1 MVRTYFQSRTE
12 FKENNPLKN
21 PLSSM
26 VYSSDGTCWG
36 RIKENR
42 SFPKKKKKQIS
53 YCSRSKQ
60 MPWTDQMTEITPNVL
75 TYIST
80 LPSSFEY
87 LYTGWDCRP
96 YGGKM
101 QRGSIYIEIIQNSN
115 FVRKKN
121 WRKTVHTAGKAV
133 KAGKRVKRNKKNYP

>member
-36 RIKENR
+36 RIKEN
-42 SFPKKKKKQIS
+42 
-53 YCSRSKQ
+53 
-60 MPWTDQMTEITPNVL
+60 
-75 TYIST
+75 T

-121 WRKTVHTAGKAV
+121 EEKLSIQQEKQ
-133 KAGKRVKRNKKNYP
+133 